1 MTARDGAASGAAQ
14 PTLGFSA
21 QADVQDALAHWRRW
35 MESERTL
42 SPHTRAAYSA
52 DLGEFLTFLTEY
64 RGGQPPSLNDLSDL
78 KAGDF
83 RAWLS
88 RLSMDGLIGASRA
101 RKLASLRNLFR
112 WLDRSGRLHNPAI
125 ASLSTPKVKRPLPRP
140 LTEIDADRFL
150 NESELDRDDHWI
162 GKRDRALYTL
172 LYGCGLRISEAL
184 GLARKDAPLTDTLRV
199 TGKGRKERMIPVLP
213 AVSEAIRAYLDVC
226 PFTLPPDGPL
236 FVGARGGRLHASIA
250 QHQMQKL
257 RGLMGLPD
265 SATPHALRHS
275 FATHLLADGG
285 DLRSIQDLLGH
296 ASLSTTARYTDLE
309 NEQLMNVYRSAH
321 PRARKG

>member
-1 MTARDGAASGAAQ
+1 MTQ
-14 PTLGFSA
+14 PVLGFSA
-21 QADVQDALAHWRRW
+21 QPDVQDALDHWRRW
-35 MESERTL
+35 MTSERTL

-52 DLGEFLTFLTEY
+52 DVAEFLVFLTGY
-64 RGGQPPSLNDLSDL
+64 RGGQPPNLNDLSEL
-78 KAGDF
+78 KAADF
-83 RAWLS
+83 RAWMS

-101 RKLASLRNLFR
+101 RKLAALRNLFR
-112 WLDRSGRLHNPAI
+112 WFDRSGRLHNPAI
-125 ASLSTPKVKRPLPRP
+125 ASLATPKVKRPLPRP
-140 LTEIDADRFL
+140 LTEIDTDRL
-150 NESELDRDDHWI
+150 LEESEQEREDVWV

-184 GLARKDAPLTDTLRV
+184 GLARKEAPLSDTLRV

-213 AVSEAIRAYLDVC
+213 AVSDAVRAYLDAC

-236 FVGARGGRLHASIA
+236 FVGARGGRLQASVA
-250 QHQMQKL
+250 QLQMRKL
-257 RGLMGLPD
+257 RALIGLPD

-285 DLRSIQDLLGH
+285 DLRAIQDLLGH

-309 NEQLMNVYRSAH
+309 NEQLMSVYRSAH

>member
-1 MTARDGAASGAAQ
+1 MTQ
-14 PTLGFSA
+14 PVLGFSA
-21 QADVQDALAHWRRW
+21 QPDVQDALDHWLRW

-42 SPHTRAAYSA
+42 SPHTRAAYRA
-52 DLGEFLTFLTEY
+52 DLAEFLVFLTGY
-64 RGGQPPSLNDLSDL
+64 RGGQPPGLNDLSEL

-125 ASLSTPKVKRPLPRP
+125 ASLATPKVKRPLPRP
-140 LTEIDADRFL
+140 LTVIDTDRFL
-150 NESELDRDDHWI
+150 SESEQEREEPWV
-162 GKRDRALYTL
+162 GQRDRALYTL

-184 GLARKDAPLTDTLRV
+184 GLARKDAPLSDTLRV

-213 AVSEAIRAYLDVC
+213 AVSDAVRAYLAVC

-236 FVGARGGRLHASIA
+236 FVGVRGGRLQASVA
-250 QHQMQKL
+250 QLQMRKL
-257 RGLMGLPD
+257 RALLNLPD

-285 DLRSIQDLLGH
+285 DLRAIQDLLGH

-309 NEQLMNVYRSAH
+309 NEQLMSVYRSAH